1 MTLTQTELSPL
12 AIFLPGASKLT
23 PQHLERLAYVYVRQ
37 SSPKQVARNLESQA
51 LQYQLVQRATAL
63 GWSSQRIRVI
73 DADQGLSGKES
84 TYRNGFKELVAEV
97 SLGHVGIIFGTE
109 VSRLARNNS
118 DWYQLLDIAAI
129 LSTLIAD
136 NDGIYDPASYNDR
149 LLLGLKGSLSEAEL
163 HLLRQRLD
171 AGRLNQVKRGVYRQM
186 LPTGLS
192 RLSDGTVVKDP
203 DDQIRDTLELVF
215 RRFSELGSCRQVAK
229 SLRQS
234 GVLLPRRQTGGFL
247 GGQLLW
253 KEASVDAIYGIIQNP
268 AYAGAFVYGRRPSDP
283 VRRQITGRAIQ
294 TRKAMEEWATIRQG
308 VYPAYL
314 SWEEFLRNQQRLHT
328 NAATFERQSGRAQGA
343 VRQGGA
349 LLQGLLVCDQ
359 CGHFMHVGYK
369 PAIVYFCG
377 AQQKRL
383 QSPSCTFL
391 SHQASAELEKLVVES
406 FFEALRPAQ
415 LDVLQGILAA
425 QQAEHQ
431 NLLQIWQERVK
442 RASYAVQ
449 LAQRQ
454 YDAVDPA
461 NRLVAAELERR
472 WEAALAQLHQ
482 TQQEYHRFE
491 ASAQLAAIPEEM
503 AERFRQISQT
513 LPQLW
518 SGGELSNP
526 EKKELLRCLIAQV
539 IVHWSSSDTI
549 EVRVVWLSGYY
560 SVLELR
566 PPVHKLRDL
575 TDYQEMSERVATLWG
590 EGLGE
595 REIAKQM
602 TKEGYRSSHMPYV
615 STVTVRNIR
624 LEYLKANPARVS
636 LQAPSLPGALAVA
649 EFAERYGFEQI
660 WLYRQI
666 ENQRLGAE
674 YLSRHPRHRT
684 YLIKEVPELVE
695 KLRVL
700 WERKEGWKKRHEQH
714 QEVVK

>member
-1 MTLTQTELSPL
+1 
-12 AIFLPGASKLT
+12 
-23 PQHLERLAYVYVRQ
+23 
-37 SSPKQVARNLESQA
+37 
-51 LQYQLVQRATAL
+51 
-63 GWSSQRIRVI
+63 
-73 DADQGLSGKES
+73 
-84 TYRNGFKELVAEV
+84 
-97 SLGHVGIIFGTE
+97 
-109 VSRLARNNS
+109 
-118 DWYQLLDIAAI
+118 
-129 LSTLIAD
+129 
-136 NDGIYDPASYNDR
+136 
-149 LLLGLKGSLSEAEL
+149 
-163 HLLRQRLD
+163 
-171 AGRLNQVKRGVYRQM
+171 
-186 LPTGLS
+186 
-192 RLSDGTVVKDP
+192 VVKDP
-203 DDQIRDTLELVF
+203 DDQIRHTLELVF

-229 SLRQS
+229 ALRQS
-234 GVLLPRRQTGGFL
+234 GVLLPRRQTGGFFR
-247 GGQLLW
+247 GQLLW
-253 KEASVDAIYGIIQNP
+253 KEASLDAIYEIIQNP
-268 AYAGAFVYGRRPSDP
+268 AYAGAFVYGRRPGDP
-283 VRRQITGRAIQ
+283 VRRQITGRAVQ
-294 TRKAMEEWATIRQG
+294 TRKPLEEWATIQQG

-314 SWEEFLRNQQRLHT
+314 SWEEFLRNQARLHA
-328 NAATFERQSGRAQGA
+328 NAATFERQSGQAQGA
-343 VRQGGA
+343 VREGGA
-349 LLQGLLVCDQ
+349 LLQGLLICDQ

-369 PAIVYFCG
+369 PATVYFCS

-391 SHQASAELEKLVVES
+391 SRQASAELEKLVVES
-406 FFEALRPAQ
+406 FFEVLRPAQ
-415 LDVLQGILAA
+415 LDILQGILAS

-431 NLLQIWQERVK
+431 NLLQIWQERIK
-442 RASYAVQ
+442 RASYVVQ

-461 NRLVAAELERR
+461 NRLVAGELERR
-472 WEAALAQLHQ
+472 WEGALEQLHQ

-491 ASAQLAAIPEEM
+491 GSSQVAKLPEEM
-503 AERFRQISQT
+503 AEGFRQISQT

-518 SGGELSNP
+518 SGGELSHL
-526 EKKELLRCLIAQV
+526 EKKELLRCLIARV

-575 TDYQEMSERVATLWG
+575 RNYQEMTERVVALWE

-615 STVTVRNIR
+615 STITVRNIR
-624 LEYLKANPARVS
+624 LEYQKADPARVS
-636 LQAPSLPGALAVA
+636 LQAPSLAKELAVA
-649 EFAERYGFEQI
+649 EFAERYDFEQI

-684 YLIKEVPELVE
+684 YLIKEDPELIR

-700 WERKEGWKKRHEQH
+700 WERKEGWKMRRKPQ